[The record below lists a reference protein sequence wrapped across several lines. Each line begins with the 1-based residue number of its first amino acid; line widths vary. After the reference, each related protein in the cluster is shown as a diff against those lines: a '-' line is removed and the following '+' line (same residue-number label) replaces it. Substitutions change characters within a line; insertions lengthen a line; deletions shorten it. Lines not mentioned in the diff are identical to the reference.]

1 MKRLIGFIGKE
12 VFHILRDPRTLAIL
26 FGIPLIQ
33 MLLFGF
39 AITNEIKDAKIAVL
53 DQANDY
59 LSHKLT
65 NKIISSGYF
74 ILDRHLDSPKEIEAA
89 FREGDVKMVIVFGP
103 QFAQKFNGEG
113 KAAVQLIA
121 DASEPNTANLLVNYT
136 QGIIGSFARDEN
148 EAGGLQSGI
157 GMTVRMAYNPGLKG
171 VFMFVPGIMAML
183 LILISALMT
192 SISITR
198 EKEQGTM
205 EVLLVSPLRPIQII
219 VGKVMPYVLLSI
231 LNAVTILLVA
241 NFVFGVPVRGNLVLL
256 MMECILY
263 ILVALSIGILIST
276 LVKTQQ
282 VAMMISLVGLMLP
295 TILLSGFIYPIE
307 NMPLALQA
315 LCQIMPPRWFIA
327 ILKEIMLKGNGFA
340 YIWKETLVL
349 VGMTLVFI
357 ALSVKKFKI
366 RLE

>member
-1 MKRLIGFIGKE
+1 MRRLLGFINKE

-26 FGIPLIQ
+26 FGIPVIQ

-39 AITNEIKDAKIAVL
+39 AITNEIKDARIAIL
-53 DQANDY
+53 D
-59 LSHKLT
+59 LSHDPTSEKLT
-65 NKIISSGYF
+65 NKIISTGYF
-74 ILDRHLDSPKEIEAA
+74 RLDRYLSSTDDIEAV
-89 FREGDVKMVIVFGP
+89 FREGNVKMVLVFEPG
-103 QFAQKFNGEG
+103 FGQKFVSEG
-113 KAAVQLIA
+113 KASVQLIA

-136 QGIIGSFARDEN
+136 QGIIRDFVRLEN
-148 EAGGLQSGI
+148 AAEGI
-157 GMTVRMAYNPGLKG
+157 QPGITTEVRMAYNPGLKG

-198 EKEQGTM
+198 EKELGTM
-205 EVLLVSPLRPIQII
+205 EVLLVSPLRPFQII
-219 VGKVMPYVLLSI
+219 LGKVTPYVLLSI
-231 LNAVTILLVA
+231 INAGMILLVA
-241 NFVFGVPVRGNLVLL
+241 NFVFGVPVRGSLVLL
-256 MMECILY
+256 MLECTLY
-263 ILVALSIGILIST
+263 ILVALSLGILIST

-349 VGMTLVFI
+349 IGMTVIFI
-357 ALSVKKFKI
+357 GISVKKFKI
-366 RLE
+366 RLA